1 VEGSLTKDFFF
12 FNIVDYKKLKGN
24 RYDMKETIDKILAQV
39 GQIILGKDK
48 EIRMVFTCLLG
59 KGHLLIEDIPG
70 VGKTTLA
77 HALAK
82 TLGLSY
88 NRIQFTSDLLPADI
102 LGTSI
107 FDREAQEFRF
117 HPGPLFDQMVLAD
130 ELNRA
135 TPRTQS
141 ALLEAMEERQVSI
154 DGITHQLPT
163 PFFVIAT
170 QNQRYHVGTF
180 PLPESQLD
188 RFLMRISLGYPDYS
202 SERKLLVGQSR
213 LDLLKE
219 LEPVISTQILL
230 EMQALVP
237 KVHIAEAI
245 LDYVQGIMAGSRSGS
260 HHYLGLSP
268 RAGISLVRAAQA
280 WAFTEGRD
288 MVIPEDVQA
297 VAGYVLE
304 HRLDPEGSKIKHEGT
319 PAAEQ
324 LIKTIPLNV

>member
-1 VEGSLTKDFFF
+1 
-12 FNIVDYKKLKGN
+12 
-24 RYDMKETIDKILAQV
+24 MKELIDKITAQI
-39 GQIILGKDK
+39 GGIILGKDR
-48 EIRMVFTCLLG
+48 EIRLVFTCLLA

-77 HALAK
+77 QALAK

-88 NRIQFTSDLLPADI
+88 NRIQFTSDLLPADVI
-102 LGTSI
+102 GTSI
-107 FDREAQEFRF
+107 FDKETQEFRF
-117 HPGPLFDQMVLAD
+117 HQGPLFDQMILAD

-141 ALLEAMEERQVSI
+141 ALLEAMEERQVSV

-188 RFLMRISLGYPDYS
+188 RFLMRIQLGYPDYK
-202 SERKLLVGQSR
+202 SERLLLVGESR
-213 LDLLKE
+213 LEMLKR
-219 LEPVISTQILL
+219 LEPVIPPGTLV
-230 EMQALVP
+230 EMQNQVSGVHVSEAL
-237 KVHIAEAI
+237 

-280 WAFTEGRD
+280 WALSEGRD
-288 MVIPEDVQA
+288 MVIPEDIQA
-297 VAGYVLE
+297 VAGNVLE
-304 HRLDPEGSKIKHEGT
+304 HRLDPEGSKVKHMGT
-319 PAAEQ
+319 PASEQ
-324 LIKTIPLNV
+324 LIKTIALNV

>member
-1 VEGSLTKDFFF
+1 MKD
-12 FNIVDYKKLKGN
+12 
-24 RYDMKETIDKILAQV
+24 TIDKVLAQV
-39 GQIILGKDK
+39 RQIILGKDR
-48 EIRMVFTCLLG
+48 EIRMVFTCLLA

-82 TLGLSY
+82 SLGLSY
-88 NRIQFTSDLLPADI
+88 NRIQFTSDILPADI
-102 LGTSI
+102 IGTSI
-107 FDREAQEFRF
+107 FDKEAQEFRF
-117 HPGPLFDQMVLAD
+117 HEGPLFDQMVLAD

-141 ALLEAMEERQVSI
+141 ALLEAMEERQVSV
-154 DGITHQLPT
+154 DGVTHQLPT

-188 RFLMRISLGYPDYS
+188 RFLMRISLGYPDYQ
-202 SERKLLVGQSR
+202 SERKLLIGESR
-213 LDLLKE
+213 LDMLKK
-219 LEPVISTQILL
+219 LEPVIPSGTLP
-230 EMQALVP
+230 EMQNQVP
-237 KVHIAEAI
+237 KVHVSEAI
-245 LDYVQGIMAGSRSGS
+245 LDYVQSIIAGSRSGS

-280 WAFTEGRD
+280 WAITEGRD
-288 MVIPEDVQA
+288 MVIPEDIQA
-297 VAGYVLE
+297 VSGNVLE
-304 HRLDPEGSKIKHEGT
+304 HRLDPEGSKVKQKGT

-324 LIKTIPLNV
+324 LIKTVPLSL

>member
-1 VEGSLTKDFFF
+1 
-12 FNIVDYKKLKGN
+12 
-24 RYDMKETIDKILAQV
+24 MKEIIDKILSQIK
-39 GQIILGKDK
+39 QIILGKDK
-48 EIRMVFTCLLG
+48 EIRMVFTCLLA

-82 TLGLSY
+82 SLGLSY
-88 NRIQFTSDLLPADI
+88 NRIQFTSDILPADI
-102 LGTSI
+102 IGTSI
-107 FDREAQEFRF
+107 FDKDVQEFRF
-117 HPGPLFDQMVLAD
+117 HKGPLFDQMVLAD

-141 ALLEAMEERQVSI
+141 ALLEAMEERQVSV
-154 DGITHQLPT
+154 DGVTHQLPN

-188 RFLMRISLGYPDYS
+188 RFLMRISLGYPDYQ
-202 SERKLLVGQSR
+202 SERKLLVGESR
-213 LDLLKE
+213 IDMLKK
-219 LEPVISTQILL
+219 LEPVITTKTLL
-230 EMQALVP
+230 ELQNQVP
-237 KVHIAEAI
+237 NVHVSEAI
-245 LDYVQGIMAGSRSGS
+245 LDYIQSIIAGSRSGS

-280 WAFTEGRD
+280 WAITEGRD
-288 MVIPEDVQA
+288 MILPEDIQA
-297 VAGYVLE
+297 VSGNVLE
-304 HRLDPEGSKIKHEGT
+304 HRLDPEGSKVKQKGT

-324 LIKTIPLNV
+324 LIKTVPLNL